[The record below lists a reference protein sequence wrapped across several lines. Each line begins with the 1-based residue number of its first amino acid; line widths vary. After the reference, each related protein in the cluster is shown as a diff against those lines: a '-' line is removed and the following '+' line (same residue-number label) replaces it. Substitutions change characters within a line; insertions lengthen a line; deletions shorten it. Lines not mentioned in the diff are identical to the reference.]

1 MRVILASKSPRRRE
15 ILECLGVKFEIITVE
30 TDEHSDCTEPSQYV
44 KDIAFQK
51 GKAVAK
57 AVGDNS
63 ALIISADTVVV
74 LDNEI
79 LGKPKSRDNACE
91 ILGKLQGRD
100 HVVLT
105 AVSLTLGGENLTDYA
120 ETVVR
125 FGAMTESEIKAYVDT
140 LEPMDKAGAYAVQ
153 GIASQYIDGIDGCY
167 FNVVGFPTR
176 LFAKMLKSFDL
187 GIENLK

>member
-15 ILECLGVKFEIITVE
+15 ILGDLGVQFEIITVE
-30 TDEHSDCTEPSQYV
+30 TDERSDCTEPSQYV

-51 GKAVAK
+51 GKAVAE
-57 AVGDNS
+57 AVNDND
-63 ALIISADTVVV
+63 ALVISADTIVV
-74 LDNEI
+74 LDSEI
-79 LGKPKSRDNACE
+79 LGKPKSYDNACE
-91 ILGKLQGRD
+91 MLRKLQGRD
-100 HVVLT
+100 HKVMT
-105 AVSLTLGGENLTDYA
+105 AVSLTLGEQTLTDHA

-125 FGAMTESEIKAYVDT
+125 FGAMSPREIERYVDT

-176 LFAKMLKSFDL
+176 LFAKMLKTFSLSIEDL
-187 GIENLK
+187 K